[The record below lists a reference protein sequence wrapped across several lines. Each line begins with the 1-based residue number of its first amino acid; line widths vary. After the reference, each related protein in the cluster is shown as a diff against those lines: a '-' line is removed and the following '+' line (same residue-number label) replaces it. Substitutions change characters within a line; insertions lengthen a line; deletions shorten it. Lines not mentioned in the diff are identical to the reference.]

1 MAACARGTLL
11 IASFMFRFCC
21 IISVKMTHKQ
31 QVAKQQMPNNNKEYM
46 IPTTT
51 QKATKNQ

>member
-21 IISVKMTHKQ
+21 MTSVKMMHKQ
-31 QVAKQQMPNNNKEYM
+31 QLAKQQMPNNNKEYM